1 MELANS
7 TESRKDKEMSKYNE
21 NMFGGYSSLTDLTGR
36 MPSFAAGMIATAVAA
51 VREGGA
57 AHV

>member
-1 MELANS
+1 MLKISNGFS
-7 TESRKDKEMSKYNE
+7 
-21 NMFGGYSSLTDLTGR
+21 GGYSSLIDLIGW
-36 MPSFAAGMIATAVAA
+36 MPSFAARMMATTVAT

>member
-1 MELANS
+1 
-7 TESRKDKEMSKYNE
+7 MSKYNE
-21 NMFGGYSSLTDLTGR
+21 NMFGGGYSSLTDLTGR

>member
-1 MELANS
+1 MLKISNKFS
-7 TESRKDKEMSKYNE
+7 
-21 NMFGGYSSLTDLTGR
+21 GGYSSLIDLTGR
-36 MPSFAAGMIATAVAA
+36 MPSFAARMMVTAVAA